1 MPGHQRRALAHFTVC
16 TRADNNAETGCA
28 VAYSAPRFVLRCMV
42 QARPSSLLRGST
54 AVVVCSL
61 SLAGAVVHAAK
72 REAPPVL
79 AASAY
84 PAKDAH
90 EKEHVTL
97 AAEPFDNR
105 AKGEFFRNDYAG
117 HSILP
122 VRIVIQNDSDAPLD
136 LNQARMQFIAA
147 DGTKLPAATPD
158 ELNRRLFRFKDIKEK
173 RVPGTPIT
181 YRPTPVDKKILDDDK
196 DFSFSQTVVP
206 PHSAASG
213 FLFYDIKEV
222 DDPPLRGAE
231 LYVKMIHAKADGKD
245 SELFGFSV
253 PFDKYLAV
261 ADAAREKERAAAR
274 ARAEADADAADKKA
288 DEKKPDAAQP

>member
-1 MPGHQRRALAHFTVC
+1 MVRSLPQIVL
-16 TRADNNAETGCA
+16 A
-28 VAYSAPRFVLRCMV
+28 VA
-42 QARPSSLLRGST
+42 LLVGVIPC
-54 AVVVCSL
+54 AI
-61 SLAGAVVHAAK
+61 AAK
-72 REAPPVL
+72 KVAPPVQ

-84 PAKDAH
+84 PAKETHD
-90 EKEHVTL
+90 KEHVTL
-97 AAEPFDNR
+97 AAEPFDTR

-136 LNQARMQFIAA
+136 LNQARFQFIAA

-158 ELNRRLFRFKDIKEK
+158 ELNRRLFRFTDIKQK
-173 RVPGTPIT
+173 RIPGTPIV

-206 PHSAASG
+206 PHTAASG
-213 FLFYDIKEV
+213 FLFYDIKDL

-231 LYVKMIHAKADGKD
+231 LYVKMIHAKDAGKD
-245 SELFGFSV
+245 SELFAFSV

-261 ADAAREKERAAAR
+261 ENAAKEKERAAAR
-274 ARAEADADAADKKA
+274 AKADAEEAAA
-288 DEKKPDAAQP
+288 EKKTTEVPKP